1 MNGAFKALADPTRR
15 KILQL
20 LAQRDMTAGEIAHCF
35 SMTKPSFIHHLST
48 LRAAGLIDDERHG
61 QNILYSLNTTVFQ
74 QLMQWFFEI
83 SGMESKDSVSEGVK
97 PDEKNE

>member
-20 LAQRDMTAGEIAHCF
+20 LAQRDMTAGEIADCF
-35 SMTKPSFIHHLST
+35 SMAKPSIGHLVIT

-83 SGMESKDSVSEGVK
+83 SGMESKDSVPEGVNR
-97 PDEKNE
+97 DEKNE